1 MKPFLVSVVFWL
13 CISSSQGQL
22 TLGATDPALCPAN
35 LKKAEIMGF
44 I

>member
-1 MKPFLVSVVFWL
+1 MKPFLVSVVSWL

-22 TLGATDPALCPAN
+22 TLEATDPAHAQPIQ
-35 LKKAEIMGF
+35 KKAEIMSF